1 MQSNLKWYH
10 HITRELWREISRELD
25 CDKACVVTMMLKNA
39 IYDSTELGK
48 DKIRK
53 DRHQNQTQYDDYI
66 TLDLLGELSDS

>member
-1 MQSNLKWYH
+1 M
-10 HITRELWREISRELD
+10 
-25 CDKACVVTMMLKNA
+25 VTMMLKNA

>member
-1 MQSNLKWYH
+1 MISLHHARTLARNLVW
-10 HITRELWREISRELD
+10 ID

-53 DRHQNQTQYDDYI
+53 DRHQNQTQYDDY
-66 TLDLLGELSDS
+66 LGELSDS

>member
-1 MQSNLKWYH
+1 
-10 HITRELWREISRELD
+10 
-25 CDKACVVTMMLKNA
+25 MMLKNA
-39 IYDSTELGK
+39 IYDSTELLGK

>member
-1 MQSNLKWYH
+1 
-10 HITRELWREISRELD
+10 
-25 CDKACVVTMMLKNA
+25 MMLKNA

-53 DRHQNQTQYDDYI
+53 DRHQNQTQYDEYV